1 MPFKHPSI
9 CSSSDMI
16 NSVTKGSEQP
26 FDSFTDVRGIFEIA
40 EWQLCGQTNNIEHSR
55 LFNLRHKID
64 FRKVPKGDHSR
75 ELVNDRFMGSM
86 PVNDGND

>member
-1 MPFKHPSI
+1 VDRSNCDAFFTI
-9 CSSSDMI
+9 A
-16 NSVTKGSEQP
+16 KGSEQP

-40 EWQLCGQTNNIEHSR
+40 EWQLCVQTNNIEHSR

-86 PVNDGND
+86 PVNDGHFDGNG